1 MSTQQVE
8 AQLNYF
14 QTLTARSLASAEQI
28 IALNI
33 STARASMEKSSAA
46 VQQLFA
52 VKDPRDLL
60 AFTTSTQ
67 DNFESLLAYGR
78 KLADIASGIQLTLAV
93 EEADPFE
100 APATPAQKAEPAE
113 PAALPVKAKPV
124 AKAVPPQPAAKT
136 VPPQPAAAPFPIVV
150 KGVKPADAV
159 KPEAEPK
166 QLDMLVPKPKASKKK

>member
-8 AQLNYF
+8 AHLNYF

-78 KLADIASGIQLTLAV
+78 KLADIASGVGLNLAV
-93 EEADPFE
+93 QEAEPFE
-100 APATPAQKAEPAE
+100 APAAPAQKTVSAEPAE

-124 AKAVPPQPAAKT
+124 AKAVPPQPAA
-136 VPPQPAAAPFPIVV
+136 APFPIVV

-159 KPEAEPK
+159 KPAAEPK